1 MELWTDIH
9 KGRDLAALGEEWYSE
24 IIREQTNRALWEVGN
39 VIKCIPEDIWGK
51 EYCGMPLWKHVYHM
65 LHSLDLW
72 FMNPNDTG
80 FEEPGFHVKDLN
92 NLDVVTE
99 KEISR
104 EQIHD
109 YFVCVERKIKRYIEE
124 LKDEELLESPEGCKY
139 TALDSG
145 NAARCVSSFK
155 LNSPT
160 SYWAKPNR
168 YKSRRTACRKR
179 FSDTLRLHRT
189 QPQQIHKCVGHH
201 NEKPYIGIIQIGMDD
216 AIYFF

>member
-1 MELWTDIH
+1 ME
-9 KGRDLAALGEEWYSE
+9 EERYSE

-80 FEEPGFHVKDLN
+80 YKEPGFHVKDLN

-104 EQIHD
+104 DRFMIT
-109 YFVCVERKIKRYIEE
+109 FLGWRGR
-124 LKDEELLESPEGCKY
+124 LK
-139 TALDSG
+139 
-145 NAARCVSSFK
+145 
-155 LNSPT
+155 
-160 SYWAKPNR
+160 
-168 YKSRRTACRKR
+168 
-179 FSDTLRLHRT
+179 
-189 QPQQIHKCVGHH
+189 
-201 NEKPYIGIIQIGMDD
+201 GI
-216 AIYFF
+216 